1 MKFYQLNINTNH
13 NIDLE
18 GLTMKI
24 ISLEEVESKIILIRN
39 QKVIIDADVAL
50 LYGVDTKRVNEAVSR
65 NLEKFPS
72 DYLIELSR
80 DEWIPLKSQIATS
93 IKGGKV
99 KLPTAFTE
107 RGLYM
112 LATILKSKQA
122 TATTLAII
130 DTFTKVREVSQFVK
144 QLPQSKQD
152 SQEQRALLQRASD
165 IISEL
170 VIPETLETNETEAS
184 VELNLAMVKFKY
196 SVKKKP
202 RRYKPN

>member
-1 MKFYQLNINTNH
+1 MDTIEVANCDFNKRWK
-13 NIDLE
+13 
-18 GLTMKI
+18 GKI
-24 ISLEEVESKIILIRN
+24 T
-39 QKVIIDADVAL
+39 
-50 LYGVDTKRVNEAVSR
+50 YGIHGA
-65 NLEKFPS
+65 
-72 DYLIELSR
+72 
-80 DEWIPLKSQIATS
+80 
-93 IKGGKV
+93 
-99 KLPTAFTE
+99 
-107 RGLYM
+107 GLYM

-144 QLPQSKQD
+144 QLSQSKQD

-170 VIPETLETNETEAS
+170 VIPENLETNETEAS

-202 RRYKPN
+202 RKL